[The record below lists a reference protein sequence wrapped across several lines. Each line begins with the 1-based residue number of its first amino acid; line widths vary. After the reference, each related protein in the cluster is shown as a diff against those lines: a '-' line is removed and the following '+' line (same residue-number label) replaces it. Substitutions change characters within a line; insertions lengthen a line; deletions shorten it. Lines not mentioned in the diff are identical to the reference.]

1 MVHVGNIGLELLDDG
16 LKKRRQIR
24 IKGKN
29 RVLVASTSPV
39 SIDGNPFPI
48 FFLERGLLA
57 ALFRSSEHRDLMA
70 HSHERMGEV
79 FNDALYATP
88 KLWREIVEQEEHS
101 HASRLLNLPT
111 KASP

>member
-1 MVHVGNIGLELLDDG
+1 
-16 LKKRRQIR
+16 
-24 IKGKN
+24 
-29 RVLVASTSPV
+29 
-39 SIDGNPFPI
+39 
-48 FFLERGLLA
+48 
-57 ALFRSSEHRDLMA
+57 
-70 HSHERMGEV
+70 MGEV